1 MTTAV
6 TARLDGQDDT
16 VNRILTTVRP
26 TLAKMEELA
35 IIILTTITV
44 HVCLV
49 MKVCFWVKIGVKA
62 IFQLYRGN

>member
-49 MKVCFWVKIGVKA
+49 MKE
-62 IFQLYRGN
+62 LLLT